1 MINSFKSYLV
11 EEEKT
16 LYFVWGRMNPPT
28 AGHEKLLDFL
38 KTKAGNNP
46 YRIYLT
52 QSEDQT
58 KNPIPFVQKVKFAR
72 KGFPQYA
79 RQIMMDR
86 KLKTIF
92 DAVTSFYNEGFKR
105 IVVVAGG
112 DRIREYE
119 ITLNKYNGVKGRH
132 GFYNFEKIQVLNA
145 GNRDPDSEGVAG
157 VSGTKLRGFVK
168 DGDFT
173 SFAQNMPKKLSN
185 ADAKQVF
192 NAVRKGMGLKEQK
205 EFKNHVQLD
214 SVSSMREAYVS
225 GNLLNEGDM
234 VIVKDTDEVATVRML
249 GANYVIVEDSM
260 GKKFR
265 KWIDAVEL
273 VEVRQDSDIA
283 DRKGTQP
290 AKYHAGLSKSTKAAR
305 DRQFKKQTKMADN
318 NPAAYKPAPGD
329 KDAKTKPSK
338 FTVAVKKMF
347 GESYTAWTNSE
358 PVEYAKH
365 LEKTF
370 GKPDEMTD
378 SQLCWFSKDGFKRIV
393 IKDEYIL
400 HGSPAPH
407 YDFIYCYI
415 DLSVPEKYATAL
427 AESSGSIMIDFLKNE
442 VGARCGSITANAT
455 TLNYVL
461 DVVAE
466 RVKPSKEEYEKRILG
481 MRKMFENGETYT
493 TDWWPDESKDA
504 DPKNKYYAEGHSAV
518 CGCVINEGHA
528 TSRAQQAA
536 IAISKKER
544 EGERMKEYKMSMKP
558 TKPLRFKKMFEK
570 DAQDAAKKR
579 IDREKERVAVRHD
592 RMMDRAR
599 TRDTIAKNRETNPND
614 KVR

>member
-1 MINSFKSYLV
+1 MINSFRNYLV

-16 LYFVWGRMNPPT
+16 VFFTFGRMNPPT
-28 AGHEKLLDFL
+28 MGHEKLMDALSR
-38 KTKAGNNP
+38 KAGKNP
-46 YRIYLT
+46 YKVYLSQT
-52 QSEDQT
+52 QDVK
-58 KNPIPFVQKVKFAR
+58 KNPLQYKEKIKFAR
-72 KGFPQYA
+72 KMFPRHA
-79 RQIMMDR
+79 RQIIMDPTAR
-86 KLKTIF
+86 NVFEIAVKL
-92 DAVTSFYNEGFKR
+92 YNDGFKNVAM
-105 IVVVAGG
+105 VVGS
-112 DRIREYE
+112 DRIREFE
-119 ITLNKYNGVKGRH
+119 ILLNKYNGKKAKH
-132 GFYNFEKIQVLNA
+132 GFYNFAKISVLSA
-145 GNRDPDSEGVAG
+145 GDRDPDAEGAEG
-157 VSGTKLRGFVK
+157 MSATKMRAAAAE
-168 DGDFT
+168 GDFT
-173 SFAQNMPKKLSN
+173 KFSQGLPRNVSN
-185 ADAKQVF
+185 PDAKALY
-192 NAVRKGMGLKEQK
+192 NSVRKGMNLKEQK

-214 SVSSMREAYVS
+214 SVSSIREAYVS
-225 GNLLNEGDM
+225 GTLLSEGDS
-234 VIVKDTDEVATVRML
+234 VIIKDTDEVATVQML

-273 VEVRQDSDIA
+273 VEVRQDPDIA

-338 FTVAVKKMF
+338 YTTAVKRMF
-347 GESYTAWTNSE
+347 GESYTAWTNEE

-370 GKPDEMTD
+370 GKPDEMTN

-415 DLSVPEKYATAL
+415 DLKVPEKFAKAL
-427 AESSGSIMIDFLKNE
+427 AESSGSILIDFLKGE
-442 VGARCGSITANAT
+442 VGARCGSITANAC

-466 RVKPSKEEYEKRILG
+466 RVKPSKQEYEKRILG
-481 MRKMFENGETYT
+481 MRKMFETGKTFT
-493 TDWWPDESKDA
+493 TEWWPDETKDA
-504 DPKNKYYAEGHSAV
+504 DPKNQYYAEGHSAV
-518 CGCVINEGHA
+518 CGCVI
-528 TSRAQQAA
+528 
-536 IAISKKER
+536 
-544 EGERMKEYKMSMKP
+544 KEYKMSMKP
-558 TKPLRFKKMFEK
+558 AKPIRFKKMFEK
-570 DAQDAAKKR
+570 QAEKSARDR
-579 IDREKERVAVRHD
+579 IDNEKRADAIKHD

-599 TRDTIAKNRETNPND
+599 MRDTIKKNRETDPSRNDAND